1 MKRNYRILL
10 LMFGCICCLLFSAS
24 GALSVTADGDWE
36 LVMDKNGIK
45 AYSRKVCGS
54 GIFEFRAVMVVDA
67 APEVVGEMLRDVPSD
82 TEWLP
87 YCDEARVLE
96 KQDQNNFT
104 IYLSFDLPWPVKDRD
119 LVMKSVTEYDFDHAR
134 AISNLFSAEVAACPP
149 NDSHIRMTDMTGQ
162 YVFEFVTRQRTGIIH
177 TYRADLRGNIPE
189 WMANYATQNNIYN
202 TFMNMKKMFKK
213 EKYIALGKNSPDREL
228 TDSFL
233 ADKQRV
239 KNVLEAR
246 LREFIGDGDFVDM
259 MMKESRNIDDVL
271 DADNGRISET
281 LLYGWGSEESKK
293 KAIKVVLEIY
303 LAGLTRDEQLTRT
316 ILNDDH
322 LVGTIL
328 SGPGPG
334 ERTSRQIIASYL
346 ETGCS
351 TGD

>member
-1 MKRNYRILL
+1 M
-10 LMFGCICCLLFSAS
+10 
-24 GALSVTADGDWE
+24 
-36 LVMDKNGIK
+36 
-45 AYSRKVCGS
+45 
-54 GIFEFRAVMVVDA
+54 
-67 APEVVGEMLRDVPSD
+67 
-82 TEWLP
+82 
-87 YCDEARVLE
+87 
-96 KQDQNNFT
+96 
-104 IYLSFDLPWPVKDRD
+104 
-119 LVMKSVTEYDFDHAR
+119 
-134 AISNLFSAEVAACPP
+134 
-149 NDSHIRMTDMTGQ
+149 
-162 YVFEFVTRQRTGIIH
+162 
-177 TYRADLRGNIPE
+177 
-189 WMANYATQNNIYN
+189 
-202 TFMNMKKMFKK
+202 
-213 EKYIALGKNSPDREL
+213 
-228 TDSFL
+228 
-233 ADKQRV
+233 
-239 KNVLEAR
+239 LEAR